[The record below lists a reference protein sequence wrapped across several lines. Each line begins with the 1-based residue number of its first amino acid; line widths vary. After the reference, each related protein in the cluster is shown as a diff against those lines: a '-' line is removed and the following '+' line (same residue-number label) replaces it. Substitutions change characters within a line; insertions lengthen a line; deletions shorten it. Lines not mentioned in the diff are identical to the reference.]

1 MPQWLLLQ
9 AHRRQ
14 EVLHVPTQRTK
25 GDGKQYSVC
34 KNNGDCQS
42 GFFCKPTNDKTFSMC
57 QPNESCSKR
66 WSQCGGSSFVED
78 GSACKKWN
86 TWYSQ
91 CVPKEW
97 VRDAEQ
103 SCINVSVEG
112 DATYCSKGPI
122 CGGGGWN
129 CPKKGE
135 VAVADCVKTLTSYVG
150 ANAKFVAPEDA
161 TCKKITTGAWGCVWN
176 SKAPLKDAE
185 DDEQSCTNVSVVGD
199 ATYCV
204 KGPICGDQ
212 GDACPKK
219 GDVAV
224 ADCIKTLNSYVDA
237 SKCVAPVDA
246 TCQKIPSGARGC
258 VFGAVPAS
266 TGAPAITSA
275 PASTSAPATTGANN
289 NSKQYSTNWTH
300 AMAKTGHTASAA
312 KIPTSNATRRTNT
325 CRCVNPKTRSAM
337 PTLLKSPCGNNAGN
351 VCKKINDYYSQC
363 QPDRDVLGQ
372 PTWSRCG
379 GKNYGGRT
387 DCRAED
393 QCKAWNEYYS
403 QCIPSSHRRSH
414 VKDDGGD
421 IDEPIEDGDNSSPD
435 EPAEGENTPAP
446 APSTG
451 GGTLGQAGHGEVPPL
466 GPGPFGRDDGQDRT
480 VGDCAGRPYR
490 ICCNY
495 NEECGW
501 AETSWGPYVCYMNTC
516 VSAKDN

>member
-1 MPQWLLLQ
+1 MKATYISLALAVVSAKQFDPCTKDS
-9 AHRRQ
+9 
-14 EVLHVPTQRTK
+14 ECGNGFFCKPTDDKKFSMCQPNEAK
-25 GDGKQYSVC
+25 GDGKQYLVC

-57 QPNESCSKR
+57 QANESCGKR
-66 WSQCGGSSFVED
+66 WSQCGGSSFVGSSCCED

-122 CGGGGWN
+122 CGGGGSN
-129 CPKKGE
+129 CPKKGD

-150 ANAKFVAPEDA
+150 ANAKCVAPEDA
-161 TCKKITTGAWGCVWN
+161 TCKKIKTGAWGCVWN
-176 SKAPLKDAE
+176 SKAPQKDAE

-237 SKCVAPVDA
+237 SKCVAPTDA

-266 TGAPAITSA
+266 TGAPATTSAPA

-289 NSKQYSTNWTH
+289 NNKQCSTNWSQCNGQNWPYGVCCQDPSFQCNKKNEYLSLCEPKDKKRD
-300 AMAKTGHTASAA
+300 AEDDEVAVWQQCGGIGYKGD
-312 KIPTSNATRRTNT
+312 TS
-325 CRCVNPKTRSAM
+325 CPK
-337 PTLLKSPCGNNAGN
+337 GN

-363 QPDRDVLGQ
+363 QPDKDVSGQ
-372 PTWSRCG
+372 PTWSQCG
-379 GKNYGGRT
+379 GKDYSGKT

-393 QCKAWNEYYS
+393 KCQKWNDYYS
-403 QCIPSSHRRSH
+403 QCIP
-414 VKDDGGD
+414 
-421 IDEPIEDGDNSSPD
+421 N
-435 EPAEGENTPAP
+435 
-446 APSTG
+446 
-451 GGTLGQAGHGEVPPL
+451 
-466 GPGPFGRDDGQDRT
+466 
-480 VGDCAGRPYR
+480 
-490 ICCNY
+490 
-495 NEECGW
+495 
-501 AETSWGPYVCYMNTC
+501 
-516 VSAKDN
+516 

>member
-1 MPQWLLLQ
+1 
-9 AHRRQ
+9 
-14 EVLHVPTQRTK
+14 
-25 GDGKQYSVC
+25 
-34 KNNGDCQS
+34 
-42 GFFCKPTNDKTFSMC
+42 MC
-57 QPNESCSKR
+57 QPNESCGKR
-66 WSQCGGSSFVED
+66 WGQCGGSSFVGSSCCED

-122 CGGGGWN
+122 CGGGSWN
-129 CPKKGE
+129 CPKKGD

-150 ANAKFVAPEDA
+150 ANAKCVAPEDA
-161 TCKKITTGAWGCVWN
+161 TCKKIKTGAWGCVWN
-176 SKAPLKDAE
+176 SKAPQKDAE

-266 TGAPAITSA
+266 TGAPA
-275 PASTSAPATTGANN
+275 STSAPATTGANN
-289 NSKQYSTNWTH
+289 NKQCSTNWSQCNGQNWPFGVCCQDPNFQCNKKNEYLSLCEPKDKKRD
-300 AMAKTGHTASAA
+300 ADVAEVAVWQQCGGVAYKGD
-312 KIPTSNATRRTNT
+312 TSCT
-325 CRCVNPKTRSAM
+325 K
-337 PTLLKSPCGNNAGN
+337 GN

-372 PTWSRCG
+372 PTWSQCG
-379 GKNYGGRT
+379 GKKYSGKT

-414 VKDDGGD
+414 TKDDGSED
-421 IDEPIEDGDNSSPD
+421 SHDESN
-435 EPAEGENTPAP
+435 P
-446 APSTG
+446 APSSG
-451 GGTLGQAGHGEVPPL
+451 GGTLGQAGKGQVPPL
-466 GPGPFGRDDGQDRT
+466 GPGPFGEDDGADRT
-480 VGDCAGRPYR
+480 IGNCAGQTYGR
-490 ICCNY
+490 CCNY
-495 NEECGW
+495 NEECAW
-501 AETSWGPYVCYMNTC
+501 DKPEYGPYVCYMNEC
-516 VSAKDN
+516 VRKADN